1 MYPLPF
7 VSRNSIQIDITDD
20 VDNITTGK
28 SITSINTSRT
38 GNNSNDSSLV
48 VVEGESPNQIQIN
61 ATNGTAGLNVNDN
74 NMKNNNNNQY
84 PIQEWQFVSSQLEGN
99 NLAGTG
105 TGAGADTSSIASKPL
120 GSSSSTLTSNP
131 STTEIEAV
139 TASPSPQKAA
149 ELFPYLLHGML
160 EDAERVGQITIVS
173 WTADGKSFRIHD
185 LERFESGFLGQY
197 FGTIGNGNGKGDR
210 LTQFRSHLKG
220 WGFDNPNPMDSEIFF
235 HPCFQKGDPSLC
247 HYMRCGKTKVE
258 HINNNINNIINK
270 NRKEEL
276 MTSTH
281 KVVNEKNVQTQVRDN
296 TLLMNR
302 TPASTVTVTVTAP
315 TTMETAAAAA
325 ATNSNTKAKAFGNTA
340 ATQMLLEQE
349 IHKVKQHQHQLQQSA
364 AHQLQALLSNSNITS
379 NPSIAALLLNQILAV
394 QQQQNQCQQQQHFS
408 PEALVAVAQGLQRPR
423 QIITAAPQIKS
434 SAVGNVNSVNVSLI
448 STQNSPSAAIVAGSG
463 GVVQQSPV
471 INAAALSADGMN
483 SLILPSA
490 MSTKKPM
497 VLKQSIRQI
506 IHNNDTPQVK
516 RMPVTKKYAAGRF
529 NKATT
534 LPKKATI
541 AAVNT
546 PTAYP
551 AVSAKRA
558 AFLNKRS
565 KATGAAYRNP
575 NKKQKRIPSG
585 VSSKGRGRKK
595 AVTTKSA
602 AMVTNKNGGTSFTLN
617 EDFKEAAL
625 VSIDLL
631 FPWKLHDML
640 DDTDHD
646 EDLKRNVV
654 SWQPDGVSF
663 AIHDQDRFIKEVV
676 PRYFEKTT
684 WELEDFLRVLSSW
697 GIVQITT
704 GATGAFIH
712 RLLVKGKRSICK
724 QMRVNGKTVSDW
736 MKRHDQF
743 LCRLHALI
751 CHAEKEGTRSI
762 VSFTP
767 DGKKFRIHDPD
778 AFMNSVFPL
787 YFDSLTYSSF
797 EQKLRRW
804 GFVRSPANHQQKIDK
819 TTKLENATYGHPCFL
834 RAKIPTL
841 TWIKSDT
848 SIPRTLRPLN
858 NFVYRLRV
866 MLSDSSRHG
875 HQFIVSWCGHGKA
888 FMIHDRPYFS
898 NDIMPHYFKS
908 KFTSFRQSLRNH
920 GFAQIGGNG
929 WDEGAYYHKLFLRD
943 EPLLCQGLTQ
953 DQFKKSMPE
962 WLPVEDEP
970 TFYPKD
976 NHESVVAAAAML
988 SLKSSPSNS
997 HAMQII

>member
-7 VSRNSIQIDITDD
+7 VSRNSQIDTVTND
-20 VDNITTGK
+20 VDNTTSGTCTA
-28 SITSINTSRT
+28 ITSISTSRT
-38 GNNSNDSSLV
+38 GNISNDSLPV

-61 ATNGTAGLNVNDN
+61 ATNGTVGLNVNDN

-84 PIQEWQFVSSQLEGN
+84 PMQEWQFVSPQLEAT
-99 NLAGTG
+99 NLAGV
-105 TGAGADTSSIASKPL
+105 DTSSIASKPL
-120 GSSSSTLTSNP
+120 GSTSSSLNP
-131 STTEIEAV
+131 SAIKIAI
-139 TASPSPQKAA
+139 TASPQKAD

-160 EDAERVGQITIVS
+160 EDAEKVGQITIVS

-185 LERFESGFLGQY
+185 LERFVSSFLGQY
-197 FGTIGNGNGKGDR
+197 FGSIGNGKGDR
-210 LTQFRSHLKG
+210 LNQFLSHLKD

-258 HINNNINNIINK
+258 NTNK

-276 MTSTH
+276 MTNKH
-281 KVVNEKNVQTQVRDN
+281 EVVNAKNALTQVRDN
-296 TLLMNR
+296 RLLINR
-302 TPASTVTVTVTAP
+302 TPASTATVTP
-315 TTMETAAAAA
+315 PITMETAAV
-325 ATNSNTKAKAFGNTA
+325 ATKSNTKAKAFGNTA
-340 ATQMLLEQE
+340 ATQMLLEQQ
-349 IHKVKQHQHQLQQSA
+349 IQKVKQHQHQLQQSA
-364 AHQLQALLSNSNITS
+364 AQQLQALLNNSNITS
-379 NPSIAALLLNQILAV
+379 NPSVAALLLNQILVV
-394 QQQQNQCQQQQHFS
+394 QQQQNQCQQQQHLS

-423 QIITAAPQIKS
+423 QITTAASQISS
-434 SAVGNVNSVNVSLI
+434 SAIDNVNSVNVSLI
-448 STQNSPSAAIVAGSG
+448 STQNSPSTTIVDGSG
-463 GVVQQSPV
+463 IAVQQSNA
-471 INAAALSADGMN
+471 ITAAALSTDGMN
-483 SLILPSA
+483 TLILPSA
-490 MSTKKPM
+490 ISIKKPT
-497 VLKQSIRQI
+497 VLKQPIRQI
-506 IHNNDTPQVK
+506 ISNNDTPQVK
-516 RMPVTKKYAAGRF
+516 RMPVTKKYAAGRC

-546 PTAYP
+546 TTACP

-575 NKKQKRIPSG
+575 NKKQKRTPSG

-595 AVTTKSA
+595 AVTTKSVT
-602 AMVTNKNGGTSFTLN
+602 MVTNKNGGSTGTSFSLN
-617 EDFKEAAL
+617 EDFKETAL

-646 EDLKRNVV
+646 EDLKTNVV

-663 AIHDQDRFIKEVV
+663 AIHDDERFVKEVV

-684 WELEDFLRVLSSW
+684 WELEGFLKVLSSW
-697 GIVQITT
+697 GFVQFTT
-704 GATGAFIH
+704 GAQKGAFIH

-751 CHAEKEGTRSI
+751 CHADKEGTRSI

-767 DGKKFRIHDPD
+767 DGKKFRIHDPA

-804 GFVRSPANHQQKIDK
+804 GFVRSPANHQKIDK

-953 DQFKKSMPE
+953 DQFKKAMPE

-970 TFYPKD
+970 KFYPKD

-988 SLKSSPSNS
+988 SLKSSPLSVT
-997 HAMQII
+997 QII

>member
-38 GNNSNDSSLV
+38 GNNSNDSSPV

-84 PIQEWQFVSSQLEGN
+84 PIQAWQFVSSLLEGT
-99 NLAGTG
+99 NLADAGAGAGT
-105 TGAGADTSSIASKPL
+105 GADTSPIASKPL

-131 STTEIEAV
+131 STTEIAAV

-258 HINNNINNIINK
+258 HVNNIVNK

-276 MTSTH
+276 MTSKH

-302 TPASTVTVTVTAP
+302 TPASTATVTVTAP

-423 QIITAAPQIKS
+423 QTTTAAPQITS

-463 GVVQQSPV
+463 GVVRQSPA
-471 INAAALSADGMN
+471 ITAAALSADGMN

-516 RMPVTKKYAAGRF
+516 RMPVTKKYAAGRY

-575 NKKQKRIPSG
+575 NKKTETNSQWRI
-585 VSSKGRGRKK
+585 
-595 AVTTKSA
+595 
-602 AMVTNKNGGTSFTLN
+602 L
-617 EDFKEAAL
+617 
-625 VSIDLL
+625 
-631 FPWKLHDML
+631 
-640 DDTDHD
+640 
-646 EDLKRNVV
+646 
-654 SWQPDGVSF
+654 
-663 AIHDQDRFIKEVV
+663 
-676 PRYFEKTT
+676 
-684 WELEDFLRVLSSW
+684 
-697 GIVQITT
+697 
-704 GATGAFIH
+704 
-712 RLLVKGKRSICK
+712 
-724 QMRVNGKTVSDW
+724 
-736 MKRHDQF
+736 
-743 LCRLHALI
+743 
-751 CHAEKEGTRSI
+751 
-762 VSFTP
+762 
-767 DGKKFRIHDPD
+767 
-778 AFMNSVFPL
+778 
-787 YFDSLTYSSF
+787 
-797 EQKLRRW
+797 
-804 GFVRSPANHQQKIDK
+804 
-819 TTKLENATYGHPCFL
+819 
-834 RAKIPTL
+834 
-841 TWIKSDT
+841 
-848 SIPRTLRPLN
+848 
-858 NFVYRLRV
+858 
-866 MLSDSSRHG
+866 
-875 HQFIVSWCGHGKA
+875 
-888 FMIHDRPYFS
+888 
-898 NDIMPHYFKS
+898 
-908 KFTSFRQSLRNH
+908 
-920 GFAQIGGNG
+920 
-929 WDEGAYYHKLFLRD
+929 
-943 EPLLCQGLTQ
+943 QG
-953 DQFKKSMPE
+953 
-962 WLPVEDEP
+962 
-970 TFYPKD
+970 
-976 NHESVVAAAAML
+976 
-988 SLKSSPSNS
+988 
-997 HAMQII
+997 